1 MEKKNKTTKIL
12 MHDIPLRLIK
22 VLNIICL
29 TIPFAGCWYGYY
41 SGQMKDGFYNRGN
54 LLMIALFMLVYFL
67 FARIYGKASSHICMT
82 KRIRLRRYYRQAFW
96 CQSLESQGRKN
107 FNYARE

>member
-54 LLMIALFMLVYFL
+54 LLMIALFDCTVPFDQRDRFQRAQFMDVDPKHWLPDMF
-67 FARIYGKASSHICMT
+67 
-82 KRIRLRRYYRQAFW
+82 
-96 CQSLESQGRKN
+96 
-107 FNYARE
+107 

>member
-29 TIPFAGCWYGYY
+29 TMPTCFALKSQKSKCN
-41 SGQMKDGFYNRGN
+41 GQITRGW
-54 LLMIALFMLVYFL
+54 LIAQNVPV
-67 FARIYGKASSHICMT
+67 
-82 KRIRLRRYYRQAFW
+82 
-96 CQSLESQGRKN
+96 
-107 FNYARE
+107 

>member
-29 TIPFAGCWYGYY
+29 TIHFDGCW
-41 SGQMKDGFYNRGN
+41 
-54 LLMIALFMLVYFL
+54 
-67 FARIYGKASSHICMT
+67 
-82 KRIRLRRYYRQAFW
+82 
-96 CQSLESQGRKN
+96 
-107 FNYARE
+107 

>member
-29 TIPFAGCWYGYY
+29 TIPFAGCWYGY
-41 SGQMKDGFYNRGN
+41 
-54 LLMIALFMLVYFL
+54 
-67 FARIYGKASSHICMT
+67 
-82 KRIRLRRYYRQAFW
+82 
-96 CQSLESQGRKN
+96 
-107 FNYARE
+107 